1 AANNLH
7 GKTGS
12 MTGVSALSGYVTSA
26 DGQPLV
32 FSMISNNFPGSAKA
46 TAQTAVDGM
55 NSKDVDALKKVSCD
69 KESVG
74 ADNPFTDPSKMP
86 PGLTFKAN
94 LGDVQ
99 ETGDKATA
107 KVTMDITYMGVN
119 QSIPLTF
126 SLKKNGS
133 DWCIDDASMSKGTPG
148 GN

>member
-1 AANNLH
+1 MPWILVGGGVVVIAVVVVLIFAL
-7 GKTGS
+7 GGGS
-12 MTGVSALSGYVTSA
+12 GGT
-26 DGQPLV
+26 
-32 FSMISNNFPGSAKA
+32 GSAKA